1 MQICSL
7 KTREIFKRPSVRGYR
22 KHSNLNILLKKG
34 EFQACMGCPAPM
46 LPFLMLKAK
55 GMLKRAQ
62 AGKQAHVEKVA
73 LEEVKVKDLYQN
85 GTLQKQKIIRR

>member
-1 MQICSL
+1 
-7 KTREIFKRPSVRGYR
+7 
-22 KHSNLNILLKKG
+22 
-34 EFQACMGCPAPM
+34 MGCPAPM